1 MEEFVKS
8 HFIFWFSAKFSS
20 NFYIYSHLLK
30 KLHNI
35 MLKKV
40 EKYADKKFKKG
51 NIVPKRIA
59 LLPFLALMNKYVNYV
74 FKKL

>member
-35 MLKKV
+35 MFKKV
-40 EKYADKKFKKG
+40 EKYADKKFKKKYCPG
-51 NIVPKRIA
+51 KNSITA
-59 LLPFLALMNKYVNYV
+59 LSCSNE
-74 FKKL
+74 

>member
-1 MEEFVKS
+1 MIDFDLKKIIAEL
-8 HFIFWFSAKFSS
+8 INASAS
-20 NFYIYSHLLK
+20 LK

>member
-8 HFIFWFSAKFSS
+8 HFIFWFSEIFYT
-20 NFYIYSHLLK
+20 NFYCILVYK
-30 KLHNI
+30 INFKQ
-35 MLKKV
+35 V
-40 EKYADKKFKKG
+40 EKYADKKFKKR
-51 NIVPKRIA
+51 NIVPERIA